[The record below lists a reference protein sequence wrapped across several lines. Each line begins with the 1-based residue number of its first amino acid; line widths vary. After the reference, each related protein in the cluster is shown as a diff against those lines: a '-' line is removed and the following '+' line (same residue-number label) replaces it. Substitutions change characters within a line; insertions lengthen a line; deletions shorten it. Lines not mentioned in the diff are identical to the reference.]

1 MATDKW
7 SRRQFVRH
15 GSLLA
20 AGWAVPMFIP
30 RSVLGG
36 AGQPGPNEQ
45 IGVGYI
51 GVGRQG
57 SALLTWLPRDA
68 RVLAVADVYRP
79 RAEAIG
85 AKYNAKA
92 FTDYR
97 HVLDLPEVHG
107 VVVATPDHWRAI
119 VCIRACQ
126 AGKDIYAEKPLSLTI
141 REGRLI
147 VNAVRKYGRVLQTGS
162 QQRSDPQNR
171 LGCELVRNGR
181 VGKIHT
187 VIAHNYPSP
196 WHCALPAEAVP
207 EGLDWDMWCGPTP
220 LVPFHRDIFAP
231 RANPGWI
238 SFRPWSG
245 GEVTGWGTHGLDQI
259 QWALGTDETGPVE
272 LWTEGGKFQPPTYT
286 QPESRERGDRLCS
299 VPRVCYRYANGIV
312 VRLENGP
319 PGGAIFRGEH
329 GTITIDRGKFT
340 VDPPELGKEPL
351 GPDAIRLY
359 RSNNHL
365 QNWLDCIRTRQR
377 PVADAEIGHRTATI
391 CHLINIARE
400 LGRPLR
406 WDPEKEEFVDDP
418 EANALLDRPRR
429 PPYTLP
435 ETI

>member
-1 MATDKW
+1 MSTLHGN
-7 SRRQFVRH
+7 RRQF
-15 GSLLA
+15 LA
-20 AGWAVPMFIP
+20 KSGALALTWAVPSYIP
-30 RSVLGG
+30 CKVLAAQNRPG
-36 AGQPGPNEQ
+36 ANDR
-45 IGVGYI
+45 IGVGFI

-57 SALLTWLPRDA
+57 SALLSQLPPLGQ
-68 RVLAVADVYRP
+68 VVAVADVYRP
-79 RAEAIG
+79 RAEGIA
-85 AKYNAKA
+85 AKLGVKA

-97 HVLDLPEVHG
+97 HLLDMPEVDA

-147 VNAVRKYGRVLQTGS
+147 VEAVRKYGRILQTGS
-162 QQRSDPQNR
+162 QQRSDPRNR
-171 LGCELVRNGR
+171 LGCELIRNGR
-181 VGKIHT
+181 IGKVHT

-196 WHCALPAEAVP
+196 WHCGLPGEPVP

-259 QWALGTDETGPVE
+259 QWALGTDDTGPVE
-272 LWTEGGKFQPPTYT
+272 IWTEGGKFDPPTYT
-286 QPESRERGDRLCS
+286 KPEPKDRGDRICS
-299 VPRVCYRYANGIV
+299 IPRVCYRYANGVV

-319 PGGAIFRGEH
+319 AGGAIFQGEL
-329 GTITIDRGKFT
+329 GTITIDRGKF
-340 VDPPELGKEPL
+340 VADPPELAREPL
-351 GPDAIRLY
+351 GPEAIRLY
-359 RSNNHL
+359 RSDNHM
-365 QNWLDCIRTRQR
+365 QNWLESIRTRKL

-400 LGRPLR
+400 LNRPLR
-406 WDPEKEEFVDDP
+406 WDPEKEQFVDDP

-429 PPYTLP
+429 QPYTLP
-435 ETI
+435 EVI